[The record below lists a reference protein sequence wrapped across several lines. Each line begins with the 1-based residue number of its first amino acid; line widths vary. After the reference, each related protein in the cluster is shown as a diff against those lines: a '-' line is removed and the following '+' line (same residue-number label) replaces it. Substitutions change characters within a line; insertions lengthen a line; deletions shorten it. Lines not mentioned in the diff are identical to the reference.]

1 MRAQRCSGHEDG
13 VQGGVRCANCYV
25 CMYSMKYVC
34 MYRANVH
41 LHLEDGSR
49 KAWLYLLPPESM
61 RGRKIHSR
69 TDRIGVGSVYSLVV
83 T

>member
-1 MRAQRCSGHEDG
+1 
-13 VQGGVRCANCYV
+13 
-25 CMYSMKYVC
+25 MYSMMYVC

-69 TDRIGVGSVYSLVV
+69 TDRIGVSSVGSLVAA
-83 T
+83 